1 METRNT
7 FINKPLAEW
16 LGRSRRDMIGRTMEE
31 VLGPQNFAERK
42 PMVEA
47 ALAGERKFFAAT
59 FDHPERG
66 MTAAQTDYVPWIDPA
81 TGRIDGVVIVVT
93 DITEQRSTERALRE
107 SEEQFRRIA
116 NSAPALM
123 WVTRL
128 DRRRDFVNDTYAE
141 FACGPGFDPRRCSAA
156 RLALENSSR
165 RRGSCGLGEPC
176 RRSFAAA
183 VHA

>member
-1 METRNT
+1 MFTGPGLLTLADLLPVMTAFVDRETRYR

-81 TGRIDGVVIVVT
+81 TGRIDGVVI
-93 DITEQRSTERALRE
+93 DDLHHRAALDRTGAAKRRAIPPHR
-107 SEEQFRRIA
+107 QFRA
-116 NSAPALM
+116 C
-123 WVTRL
+123 L
-128 DRRRDFVNDTYAE
+128 DVGY
-141 FACGPGFDPRRCSAA
+141 AA
-156 RLALENSSR
+156 RSQAR
-165 RRGSCGLGEPC
+165 FRQ
-176 RRSFAAA
+176 
-183 VHA
+183 